1 MASGARYSHISSQLF
16 LLGQVK
22 VLLRISIVKTY
33 ECGVRNMASKCRHAW
48 REEVIREISVTLLL
62 GPTVCELYSVA
73 DVFLLPSRRYI
84 QGVSKKL
91 GEWYQKTTK
100 KQDSNKLNL
109 LAFKI
114 IAILHNTL
122 LATFQKPSGNCHQR
136 PL

>member
-16 LLGQVK
+16 PLGRVK

-73 DVFLLPSRRYI
+73 DVFLLPSSRYI
-84 QGVSKKL
+84 QGVSKSSVNGIRKQ
-91 GEWYQKTTK
+91 QKTRF
-100 KQDSNKLNL
+100 KQNKFIGLQNNR
-109 LAFKI
+109 
-114 IAILHNTL
+114 HPSQH
-122 LATFQKPSGNCHQR
+122 TFGNVRKPSGNCQQR